1 MKLENS
7 QVFLSLIRIGIGHAS
22 YNILLDQLEN
32 KAFAIDWIQIKNL
45 AEEQG
50 LSAIVLD
57 GIEKMPEQMMPP
69 QILLLEWIGEVL
81 QEYESRYQAYEKSIG
96 EMARFYNSHGFKMM
110 IIKGYACSKD
120 WPKPDHRPCG
130 DIDIWQFGKQKEADA
145 TIEAEKPVQVIEGGQ
160 NFKVDRS
167 HHHHT
172 VFNWGE
178 FMVENHY
185 DFVNVHANRT
195 NAQLEV
201 IFNEL
206 GNDDSNFTKLHGE
219 KVYLP
224 SPNLHALFLLRHAII
239 EFAATDISLRQLLDW
254 AFFVEKHGRD
264 VDWHWLENVLDK
276 YGMKELYGVFNAICV
291 EDLGFKSNIF
301 NYVQFNPSTKDRV
314 LREILYPQYD
324 KTKAHDSVT
333 ISRIIF
339 KFKRWKGNAW
349 KRQLCSNDSSWS
361 TFWNSVWGHVLKPA
375 SI

>member
-7 QVFLSLIRIGIGHAS
+7 QVFLSLVRLGVGHYAEPLPLGVNWN
-22 YNILLDQLEN
+22 Y
-32 KAFAIDWIQIKNL
+32 IQSIAL
-45 AEEQG
+45 QQG
-50 LSAIVLD
+50 LYAIALD
-57 GIEKMPEQMMPP
+57 GIEKLPEYVRPKQE
-69 QILLLEWIGEVL
+69 LLLEWIGEVL
-81 QEYESRYQAYEKSIG
+81 QSYEYCYDAYKKTIA
-96 EMARFYNSHGFKMM
+96 EMAGFYNSHGFKMM
-110 IIKGYACSKD
+110 IIKGYACSLD
-120 WPKPDHRPCG
+120 WPKPEHRPCG
-130 DIDIWQFGKQKEADA
+130 DIDIWQFGDYQRADSCVAKE
-145 TIEAEKPVQVIEGGQ
+145 K
-160 NFKVDRS
+160 KVEIDLS

-178 FMVENHY
+178 FTVENHF

-201 IFNEL
+201 IFKEL
-206 GNDDSNFTKLHGE
+206 GKDDSHFIELHGE

-239 EFAATDISLRQLLDW
+239 EFAASGISLRQILDW

-276 YGMKELYGVFNAICV
+276 YGMKELYGIFNAICV
-291 EDLGFKSNIF
+291 EEFGFKLDVF

-314 LREILYPQYD
+314 LNEILCPKYD
-324 KTKAHDSVT
+324 NTKAHDSIAV
-333 ISRIIF
+333 SRIIF
-339 KFKRWKGNAW
+339 KYKRWKGNAW
-349 KRQLCSNDSSWS
+349 KRKLCSNDSSWS